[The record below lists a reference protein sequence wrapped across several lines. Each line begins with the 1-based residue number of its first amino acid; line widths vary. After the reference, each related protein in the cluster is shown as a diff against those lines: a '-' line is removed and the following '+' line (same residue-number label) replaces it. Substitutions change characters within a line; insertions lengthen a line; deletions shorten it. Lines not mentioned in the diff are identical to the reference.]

1 VAKQKQ
7 VSVFDEY
14 DFKQVKSQLDV
25 LLVLWRVIEE
35 SNSDPKALIKFA
47 KRMRAKLN
55 HFIRP
60 AIFEA
65 IITSADP
72 VETVS
77 RTIDDFLDRP
87 VMPPVDLAYHGVVLY
102 KDEWTY
108 VTLGSDYTFQNALRN
123 EVSVCEALAL
133 EMTQDAGEISAKISV
148 ILYHQHGFTGNEVE
162 IEVGLFVDPAIPI
175 TGIHT
180 LPKKPGRLP
189 WPNANL
195 YMTQPEEESDTP
207 ESEYHAIQAEYVI
220 ASGRGTGLLAR
231 LPADFRATL
240 NLPVDHL
247 DAFYSSPKDFYES
260 DY

>member
-1 VAKQKQ
+1 MAKQKQ

-14 DFKQVKSQLDV
+14 DFKQIKSQLDV

-55 HFIRP
+55 HFVRP
-60 AIFEA
+60 RIFES

-77 RTIDDFLDRP
+77 RTIDEFLDRP
-87 VMPPVDLAYHGVVLY
+87 QMPPVDLEHHGVALY
-102 KDEWTY
+102 NDEWIY
-108 VTLGSDYTFQNALRN
+108 VTLGTDYTLQSARTN
-123 EVSVCEALAL
+123 EVALCEALAL
-133 EMTQDAGEISAKISV
+133 ELAQDAKDISAKVSV

-162 IEVGLFVDPAIPI
+162 IEVGLFIDPEIPI

-195 YMTQPEEESDTP
+195 YMTHPEEESDSP

-231 LPADFRATL
+231 LPADFLATL

-247 DAFYSSPKDFYES
+247 DAFYSTPKDFYES